1 MFDKPA
7 LDTNERPAYLAL
19 ADELIRYDTTSSR
32 LNLGLIEAIRDR
44 LRTDHIEALR
54 LARHGVAAWLCLRT
68 FPIIALMQWSVRSP
82 LRVI

>member
-32 LNLGLIEAIRDR
+32 LNLGLIEANRDR
-44 LRTDHIEALR
+44 LRTHHIEALR
-54 LARHGVAAWLCLRT
+54 LARYGVAAWLCLRT